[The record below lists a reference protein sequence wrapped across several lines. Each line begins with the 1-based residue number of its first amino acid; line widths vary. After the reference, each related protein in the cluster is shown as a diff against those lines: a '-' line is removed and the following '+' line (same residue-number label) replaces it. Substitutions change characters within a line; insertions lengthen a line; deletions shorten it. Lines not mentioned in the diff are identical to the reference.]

1 METLAKTAVKTVSLL
16 NTTNSMAEF
25 SVTCDNIEILRR
37 ARSQRATW
45 FSTDPCKMLPGHNCK
60 SHRFLL
66 MTDWNQSKRPG
77 L

>member
-25 SVTCDNIEILRR
+25 SVTYDNIETGSRDGQDR
-37 ARSQRATW
+37 N
-45 FSTDPCKMLPGHNCK
+45 G
-60 SHRFLL
+60 LL
-66 MTDWNQSKRPG
+66 GFQQTLAECCPQ